1 MNQSKPIKTDH
12 RLLLVF
18 FEDENKAK
26 RALQSA
32 FDAEIPM
39 DRVSILGQAS
49 SSGDD
54 PLGIYYPKLG
64 DRITGWGE
72 MGALWGG
79 LWGLF
84 TGAMGMFLIPG
95 LAPMF
100 AAGPIVEAI
109 IGAAGGA
116 GIGGGVLAGAGA
128 ISRLGV
134 AVHRMGVPQDQIE
147 KFHDRLEQGQYL
159 LMLIV
164 GNEESDDWRSRLI
177 HHNPE
182 LLADYPYV
190 GYIDAVKNSVE

>member
-1 MNQSKPIKTDH
+1 MNQSKSMKTDH
-12 RLLLVF
+12 RILLAF
-18 FEDENKAK
+18 FQDERKAK
-26 RALQSA
+26 QALQSVL
-32 FDAEIPM
+32 DAEIPM

-64 DRITGWGE
+64 DRIVGWGE

-95 LAPMF
+95 LAPMI
-100 AAGPIVEAI
+100 AAGPVVEAL
-109 IGAAGGA
+109 IGAVGGA

-128 ISRLGV
+128 ISQFGV
-134 AVHRMGVPQDQIE
+134 AVHRMGVPQDQLE
-147 KFHDRLEQGQYL
+147 EFHKRLEQGEYL

-164 GNEESDDWRSRLI
+164 GNKENADWQSQLSR
-177 HHNPE
+177 HNPA
-182 LLADYPYV
+182 LLVDYPYV
-190 GYIDAVKNSVE
+190 GYSDAIKESAA

>member
-1 MNQSKPIKTDH
+1 MNQSKSLKTNH
-12 RLLLVF
+12 RLFLAF
-18 FEDENKAK
+18 FENEHAAK
-26 RALQSA
+26 QALQSA
-32 FDAEIPM
+32 LDAEIPM

-54 PLGIYYPKLG
+54 PLGIYYPKVG
-64 DRITGWGE
+64 DRMVGWGE

-100 AAGPIVEAI
+100 AAGPIVEALI
-109 IGAAGGA
+109 SAAGGA

-128 ISRLGV
+128 ISHLGV
-134 AVHRMGVPQDQIE
+134 AVHRMGVPHDQIE
-147 KFHDRLEQGQYL
+147 KFHNRLERGQYL

-164 GNEESDDWRSRLI
+164 GNEESEVWQSRLSRQ
-177 HHNPE
+177 NPA

-190 GYIDAVKNSVE
+190 GYVDAVMNAVE